1 MAFDH
6 YYAGVPAEQREALR
20 SFREEHPTKHVTI
33 FGTEWTYY
41 TMGQGE
47 QVILWLVGGLRM
59 ADAAHSYIPLMQDHY
74 RIIVPDYPVLDTMDE
89 LANGLAGLL
98 DAEGV
103 DRACVLSGSFGG
115 MLAQVFVRLFPA
127 RVSKLV
133 LSSTTAPDR
142 KQAEAQNAP
151 IKLLGWLPGI
161 LTRIMAKQQ
170 LYNIIDPPLHEATFY
185 KAYLN
190 ELFSIRLDKSAII
203 STLRCLRAYHYLH
216 FSPGDLVGWD
226 GDILIID
233 SADDATFSEQ
243 GQQAMRQLYPH
254 AEVYTFQD
262 AGHSPASTQQGAFF
276 SKVREFFES

>member
-20 SFREEHPTKHVTI
+20 SFREEHAAKHAI
-33 FGTEWTYY
+33 IHGTEWTYY

-47 QVILWLVGGLRM
+47 QVILWLVGGLRV

-74 RIIVPDYPVLDTMDE
+74 RIIVPDYPMLNTMDE

-98 DAEGV
+98 DAEGI

-133 LSSTTAPDR
+133 LSSTTAPDPE
-142 KQAEAQNAP
+142 QAKAQNAP
-151 IKLLGWLPGI
+151 ITLLGWLPGVLARI
-161 LTRIMAKQQ
+161 LAKQQ
-170 LYNIIDPPLHEATFY
+170 LYNIIDPPAHEAMFY

-190 ELFSIRLDKSAII
+190 ELFSIRLDKAAII
-203 STLRCLRAYHYLH
+203 STLRCLKDYNLH
-216 FSPGDLVGWD
+216 RFSPTDLVGWD

-243 GQQAMRQLYPH
+243 GQQAMRRLYPH

-262 AGHSPASTQQGAFF
+262 AGHSPASTQQGPFF
-276 SKVREFFES
+276 SKVREFFGS